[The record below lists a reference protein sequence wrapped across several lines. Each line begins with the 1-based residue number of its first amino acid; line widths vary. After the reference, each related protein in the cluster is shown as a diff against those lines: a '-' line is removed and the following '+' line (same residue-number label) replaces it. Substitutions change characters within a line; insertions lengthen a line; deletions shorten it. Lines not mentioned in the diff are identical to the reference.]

1 MLALIILFWILNC
14 YESGNDYF
22 LVVLMKSMILFGGLF
37 SAVCSSHTSAIDVV
51 GYQDSH
57 LPVLLI
63 SDLQ

>member
-1 MLALIILFWILNC
+1 MRVVIFF
-14 YESGNDYF
+14 F
-22 LVVLMKSMILFGGLF
+22 LVVLMKSMILFCGLF
-37 SAVCSSHTSAIDVV
+37 SAVFSSHTSAIDVV